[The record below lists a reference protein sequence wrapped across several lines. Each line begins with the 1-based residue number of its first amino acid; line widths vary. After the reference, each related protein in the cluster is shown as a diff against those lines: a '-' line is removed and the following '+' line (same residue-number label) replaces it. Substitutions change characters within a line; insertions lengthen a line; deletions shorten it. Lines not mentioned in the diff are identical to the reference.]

1 MGVGWKDVH
10 LDVVDE
16 FLALLD
22 GAVALGEVLARRDVG
37 AHAGV
42 REDEVAEDG
51 EDLALE
57 RVRPGDVD
65 EGLDDDLAGDGVLGG
80 DGAGRLVA
88 AVDRHLDDF
97 ALATYGR
104 GVVIDRYQPYQGEPI
119 TIPTD
124 RYRYQS

>member
-22 GAVALGEVLARRDVG
+22 GAVALGEIFARRDVG
-37 AHAGV
+37 ALAGV

-57 RVRPGDVD
+57 RVCPGDVD
-65 EGLDDDLAGDGVLGG
+65 EGLDDDLADDGVGGG

-88 AVDRHLDDF
+88 ALDRHLDDL
-97 ALATYGR
+97 ALAA
-104 GVVIDRYQPYQGEPI
+104 
-119 TIPTD
+119 
-124 RYRYQS
+124 